1 MAAANEILTMALG
14 LPNDQRAEIAQR
26 LIDSLP
32 PEYELPIVID
42 DELEKEI
49 ERRIED
55 HRLGRSKTVD
65 LETFAKTI
73 REAAQRPSA

>member
-1 MAAANEILTMALG
+1 MVAANEVLTMALS

-26 LIDSLP
+26 LINSLP

-49 ERRIED
+49 ERRIDD
-55 HRLGRSKTVD
+55 HRLGRSKSVD

-73 REAAQRPSA
+73 REAAQRPST